1 MMAIAGGFGLGFVG
15 ADEAAGRSPDIPTG
29 VFMLP
34 NHELAERAAAE
45 EIEVAD
51 LPPVDGDAIAVVLG
65 PAGAAHAPHDIPPE
79 VWLAMSAEFPAPMAG
94 NPEVPA
100 SEDVDL
106 AAVALDTSYDEALEP
121 QRATE
126 QEAFLRPDLEPALPD
141 TDLSPAIAIVIDDL
155 GLNRRQ
161 TAAVT
166 ALPAPLT
173 MSFMPYAEDLAAQT
187 EAAASAGHEIFL
199 HLPMEPVD
207 SSKNPGPNALLASLS
222 ADELATR
229 LVENLDR
236 FSGYVGVNNHMGSR
250 LTQDPAAMAIVMAE
264 LKRRDVMFLDSVTIG
279 GSIAYETAVRFGIP
293 AAERDVFLDNEPEVG
308 AILQQLRLL
317 ERDASHQ
324 GFAIAI
330 GHPNG
335 ATVKALAQ
343 WIPDAIAR
351 GYRIVP
357 VSEIIDDRSLLVA
370 QYANDGS

>member
-1 MMAIAGGFGLGFVG
+1 
-15 ADEAAGRSPDIPTG
+15 
-29 VFMLP
+29 
-34 NHELAERAAAE
+34 
-45 EIEVAD
+45 
-51 LPPVDGDAIAVVLG
+51 
-65 PAGAAHAPHDIPPE
+65 
-79 VWLAMSAEFPAPMAG
+79 
-94 NPEVPA
+94 
-100 SEDVDL
+100 
-106 AAVALDTSYDEALEP
+106 
-121 QRATE
+121 
-126 QEAFLRPDLEPALPD
+126 
-141 TDLSPAIAIVIDDL
+141 
-155 GLNRRQ
+155 
-161 TAAVT
+161 
-166 ALPAPLT
+166 
-173 MSFMPYAEDLAAQT
+173 
-187 EAAASAGHEIFL
+187 
-199 HLPMEPVD
+199 
-207 SSKNPGPNALLASLS
+207 
-222 ADELATR
+222 
-229 LVENLDR
+229 
-236 FSGYVGVNNHMGSR
+236 
-250 LTQDPAAMAIVMAE
+250 MAIVMAE